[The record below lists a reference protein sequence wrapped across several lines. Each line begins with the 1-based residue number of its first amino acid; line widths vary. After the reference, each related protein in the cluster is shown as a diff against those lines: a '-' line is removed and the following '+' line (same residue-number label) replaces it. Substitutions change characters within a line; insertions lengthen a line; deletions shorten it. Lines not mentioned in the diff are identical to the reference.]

1 MARILVVDDEA
12 PVRKVLRTMLE
23 RAGYDVEDAPN
34 GSIALEVLRDD
45 PADVVITD
53 IVMPEKEGIE
63 IIQEMRADYPDI
75 KIIAISGGG
84 QIGPES
90 YLEMARLLGAHR
102 TLSKPVDGD
111 VLLGAVREL
120 LETN

>member
-34 GSIALEVLRDD
+34 GSIALEVLRDY

-90 YLEMARLLGAHR
+90 YLEMARLLGAHQ

-120 LETN
+120 LETD